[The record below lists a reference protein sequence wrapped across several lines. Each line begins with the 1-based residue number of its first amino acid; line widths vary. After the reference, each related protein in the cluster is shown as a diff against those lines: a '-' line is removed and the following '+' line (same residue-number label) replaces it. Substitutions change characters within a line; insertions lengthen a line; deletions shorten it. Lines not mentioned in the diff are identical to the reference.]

1 MNMHDPQH
9 TASGQVMNM
18 HDPQHT
24 VSGQVMNVH
33 DPQHTVSGQVMNVHD
48 PQHTVSGQV
57 MNMHDL
63 SIFRTGACS
72 GLLIDSRSLHW
83 TKKVA
88 LLCSH
93 HTVSV

>member
-1 MNMHDPQH
+1 MHDPQH

-18 HDPQHT
+18 
-24 VSGQVMNVH
+24 
-33 DPQHTVSGQVMNVHD
+33 HD

-83 TKKVA
+83 TKKSCSA
-88 LLCSH
+88 LLTPHGKRVEVVGS
-93 HTVSV
+93 